1 MNRHNAKPTIITAHY
16 LRAMSRAKYMARKPN
31 PQTVRTWAAH
41 MRAHFEE
48 TDKRQSAAL
57 RTV

>member
-1 MNRHNAKPTIITAHY
+1 MNRHNAKPTVMTAHFY
-16 LRAMSRAKYMARKPN
+16 RAMSRAKYMAYKPN

-48 TDKRQSAAL
+48 CERLERQG
-57 RTV
+57 

>member
-16 LRAMSRAKYMARKPN
+16 LRAMSRANYMKDKPN
-31 PQTVRTWAAH
+31 KATVKTWAAH

-48 TDKRQSAAL
+48 CERLEKAS
-57 RTV
+57 

>member
-48 TDKRQSAAL
+48 CERLERQG
-57 RTV
+57 